1 LLSTFAANTRGFA
14 DRDLTA
20 RTTAIDYICNM
31 NLRSTFL
38 AIGALFLSFSVA
50 QAQDFEFVDGTE
62 HSFYPESSGYTDC
75 AVHIV
80 NKMESDLILEYKQ
93 IEVDFPSAW
102 DVSWCDNRNC
112 YGFFVEQDTMFPV
125 GATKEAYFKVTVF
138 PNGVADTAYIQYA
151 VWNRYN
157 PANADTMTI
166 NIYVRWSAGR
176 VSLMSGEVA
185 RVYPVPV
192 SEVLNVDL
200 RGVQNAS
207 IFDAMGRKVM
217 QLPVQEQA
225 QVQVGQWP
233 AGTYTLRYQEGVN
246 TLSQSFII
254 GQ

>member
-1 LLSTFAANTRGFA
+1 VF
-14 DRDLTA
+14 
-20 RTTAIDYICNM
+20 ID
-31 NLRSTFL
+31 
-38 AIGALFLSFSVA
+38 
-50 QAQDFEFVDGTE
+50 
-62 HSFYPESSGYTDC
+62 
-75 AVHIV
+75 
-80 NKMESDLILEYKQ
+80 
-93 IEVDFPSAW
+93 
-102 DVSWCDNRNC
+102 
-112 YGFFVEQDTMFPV
+112 QDTMFPISSQQD
-125 GATKEAYFKVTVF
+125 AYLKITVF
-138 PNGVADTAYIQYA
+138 PNGVADTAVVKYA
-151 VWNRYN
+151 IWNRYN
-157 PANADTMTI
+157 ESSMDTLTY
-166 NIYVRWSAGR
+166 NIFVRWSAGR

-192 SEVLNVDL
+192 NEVLNVDL

>member
-1 LLSTFAANTRGFA
+1 MNISKMAAFVATLAFSTV
-14 DRDLTA
+14 
-20 RTTAIDYICNM
+20 
-31 NLRSTFL
+31 
-38 AIGALFLSFSVA
+38 SF
-50 QAQDFEFVDGTE
+50 AQDFELEGGANSHD
-62 HSFYPESSGYTDC
+62 FYPESSGYMDC
-75 AVHIV
+75 AIHVT
-80 NKMESDLILEYKQ
+80 NKLSSDLILEYKKVS
-93 IEVDFPSAW
+93 VDFPSAW
-102 DVSWCDNRNC
+102 DVSFCDNRNC
-112 YGFFVEQDTMFPV
+112 YGVFIDQDTMFPISSQQD
-125 GATKEAYFKVTVF
+125 AYLKITVF
-138 PNGVADTAYIQYA
+138 PNGVADTAVVKYA
-151 VWNRYN
+151 IWNRYN
-157 PANADTMTI
+157 ESSMDTLTY
-166 NIYVRWSAGR
+166 NIFVRWSAGR

>member
-1 LLSTFAANTRGFA
+1 MAAFVATLAFSTV
-14 DRDLTA
+14 
-20 RTTAIDYICNM
+20 
-31 NLRSTFL
+31 
-38 AIGALFLSFSVA
+38 SF
-50 QAQDFEFVDGTE
+50 AQDFELEGGANSHD
-62 HSFYPESSGYTDC
+62 FYPESSGYMDC
-75 AVHIV
+75 AIHVT
-80 NKMESDLILEYKQ
+80 NKLSSDLILEYKKVS
-93 IEVDFPSAW
+93 VDFPSAW
-102 DVSWCDNRNC
+102 DVSFCDNRNC
-112 YGFFVEQDTMFPV
+112 YGVFIDQDTMFPISSQQD
-125 GATKEAYFKVTVF
+125 AYLKITVF
-138 PNGVADTAYIQYA
+138 PNGVADTAVVKYA
-151 VWNRYN
+151 IWNRYN
-157 PANADTMTI
+157 ESSMDTLTY
-166 NIYVRWSAGR
+166 NIFVRWSAGR